1 MGFTAFKRERR
12 VRRVLRS
19 LAGQRVVAVLQPGN
33 VWLIENAPELPGKEE
48 AITTCLMRGWVEV
61 LQDAVPK
68 GQLGPDGLPDRDEPF
83 KGHGTIYRITDSGW
97 AVINRTE
104 PPRVP
109 RRLQLLR
116 GWSHEDEVQPVP
128 A

>member
-1 MGFTAFKRERR
+1 MGFTALKRERR

-68 GQLGPDGLPDRDEPF
+68 GQLGPDGLPDRNEPF
-83 KGHGTIYRITDSGW
+83 KEHGTIYRITDSGW
-97 AVINRTE
+97 AVINRTHTW
-104 PPRVP
+104 VMATFAVSLLALVAVV
-109 RRLQLLR
+109 LQM
-116 GWSHEDEVQPVP
+116 WQQ
-128 A
+128 